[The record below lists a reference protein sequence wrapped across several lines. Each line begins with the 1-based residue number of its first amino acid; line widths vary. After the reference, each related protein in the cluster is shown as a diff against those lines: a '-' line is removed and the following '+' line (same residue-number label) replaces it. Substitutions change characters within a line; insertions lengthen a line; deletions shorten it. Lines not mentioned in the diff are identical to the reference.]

1 MAYASVQFGLYY
13 GFSLAE
19 MQAELARYKAAVQA
33 VTGGAGHV
41 VSASVNGSSFTYG
54 PNADLSLAQWQA
66 EIQTALSDVD
76 DNVVALPSET
86 VAAFNR

>member
-33 VTGGAGHV
+33 VSGGASHI

-66 EIQTALSDVD
+66 EIQNAMADVD
-76 DNVVALPSET
+76 DNAVALPSET

>member
-1 MAYASVQFGLYY
+1 MAFASVQFGLYY

-66 EIQTALSDVD
+66 EIQNAMADVD
-76 DNVVALPSET
+76 DNVIGLPSET

>member
-1 MAYASVQFGLYY
+1 MASASVQFGLYY

-19 MQAELARYKAAVQA
+19 MQAELARYKAVVQA

-66 EIQTALSDVD
+66 EIQNAMADVD
-76 DNVVALPSET
+76 DNVTGLPSET